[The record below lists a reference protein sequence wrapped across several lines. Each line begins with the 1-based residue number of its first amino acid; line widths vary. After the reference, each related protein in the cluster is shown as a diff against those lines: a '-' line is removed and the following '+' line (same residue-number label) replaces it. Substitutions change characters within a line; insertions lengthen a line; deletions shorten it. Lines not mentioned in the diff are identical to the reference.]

1 METTHDE
8 QVCEMFRIQ
17 ANVGILKR
25 THESNGSLNIGQVN
39 RLRIFSGTM
48 EGLEK
53 AFNHYP
59 EVKTKLFISIKNLLN
74 DQL

>member
-8 QVCEMFRIQ
+8 QVCTMLRIQ
-17 ANVGILKR
+17 AEVGILKKKHKSSGR
-25 THESNGSLNIGQVN
+25 FYIGQIN
-39 RLRIFSGTM
+39 SLRKLSIEM

-53 AFNHYP
+53 AFRHYP